1 MKKKLQS
8 RSLIR
13 CLMRVTLIQFILSVT
28 VISLSFAEEAHSQKL
43 LMKRL
48 DFKVQEQSLKNTIR
62 ELEKISDSRFI
73 YSNSLINTDKKI
85 SLELSGVL
93 FKDVLNKIFDPLDIT
108 YTISG
113 NQVVLQK
120 KKGVFKSLKG
130 KFGDNLL
137 LEREDIKI
145 TGTVKDEKGDPLAG
159 VSVVLKGTA
168 KGLITDM
175 NGSFEMAVPGPE
187 SVLQFRIIGYN
198 NYELTVGNRTHLE
211 VVMELDSKSLEELV
225 VVGYGT
231 VKKRDLT
238 GSVAQV
244 KGADI
249 TAFPVS
255 DPVQALQGR
264 TPGVQIITN
273 TGAPD
278 GDFQVRIRGV
288 NSIRGGNGPLYIV
301 DGIPFSNYTVNQ
313 YDIESIEILKDA
325 SATAIYGSRGANGV
339 ILITTKRGKEGK
351 ANINYSID
359 YGIQKPIKTLDLM
372 DAQQWAR
379 FYNEYLVNAKIL
391 TEAPFSDADIAAMG
405 KGVDWQNE
413 VFQPAPIQN
422 HNLSVSGGTDK
433 IKYHIAGSA
442 FKRDG
447 LVHNSMMDKYNLRT
461 TLDVKAHEMLDI
473 SMQMGYT
480 FVDRMN
486 QADGGGNG
494 GSSMLAAAYS
504 APPTFSPYNEQGK
517 YRDLRS
523 LYTWSSHELKNPLMM
538 AYESK
543 YKTAQN
549 LSNINASANFK
560 PFKGL
565 SLRSSVGLENSDS
578 RYDGYTN
585 SNYIYQSNSASVSNN
600 RYTNF
605 TNENILS
612 YQADIA
618 RVHSLNVM
626 AGYTIQSST
635 SKSIAASGNTFLSDV
650 PETNALQT
658 AGIINTPTTGFS
670 RWVLMSYLGRLNYS
684 FKDRYL
690 LTTSIRADGSSRYSP
705 GQRWG
710 YFPSAAIAWRVSS
723 EPFMEDVSK
732 ISDLKIRASYGE
744 TGSTAISPYGTQN
757 LLSAGK
763 AATGAGNYTY
773 FAPGT
778 TYPGS
783 LKWETTTQIDGGI
796 DLAMFKNRIRF
807 TADYYY
813 KYTTD
818 LLNAV
823 YLPTSSG
830 YTSSVRNIGRMDN
843 KGIELMIEGDII
855 RGNDVQL
862 SASFNISRNKNTV
875 VKLEGGEDI
884 LGTVYNN
891 YGSGTI
897 TVIREGQPLGAFY
910 LFKDAGINETG
921 QLSYV
926 NLDGSVDANGNATY
940 TDADRYIAGN
950 PFPDFFYGFTVDLR
964 YKKWALNML
973 WQGTQGNDVFNLSEM
988 RNLSYSQG
996 MNVSSEVY
1004 GNSWREGQDNSH
1016 VKYPKIQQ
1024 TGTLR
1029 FSDRFLEDGSY
1040 LRLKNISIAYHIPV
1054 PKSMNWLKAASV
1066 YVAAQNYLTFT
1077 KYTGV
1082 DPEVSSKGG
1091 DIDGAIDH
1099 LSYPNSKTLTI
1110 GSRIQF

>member
-1 MKKKLQS
+1 
-8 RSLIR
+8 
-13 CLMRVTLIQFILSVT
+13 MRVTLIQFILSVS
-28 VISLSFAEEAHSQKL
+28 VISLSFAENAHSQKL
-43 LMKRL
+43 LTKRL
-48 DFKVQEQSLKNTIR
+48 DFKAQEQSLKSTIR

-73 YSNSLINTDKKI
+73 YSNSLINTDNKV
-85 SLELSGVL
+85 SLELSNTL
-93 FKDVLNKIFDPLDIT
+93 FTDVLHKIFDPLDIT

-120 KKGVFKSLKG
+120 KKAIIKSLKG
-130 KFGDNLL
+130 KLGDHIWV
-137 LEREDIKI
+137 EREDIKL
-145 TGTVKDEKGDPLAG
+145 TGTVKDDKGEPLAG

-168 KGLITDM
+168 KGMVTDIS
-175 NGSFEMAVPGPE
+175 GRFEISVPDQE
-187 SVLQFRIIGYN
+187 SVLQFRLVGYS
-198 NYELTVGNRTHLE
+198 NYELRVGSSTNLDI
-211 VVMELDSKSLEELV
+211 VMTLDTKSLEELV

-238 GSVAQV
+238 GSVAQI
-244 KGADI
+244 KGTDI
-249 TAFPVS
+249 VAFPVS

-264 TPGVQIITN
+264 TPGVQITTN

-288 NSIRGGNGPLYIV
+288 NSIRGGNGPLFIV

-359 YGIQKPIKTLDLM
+359 YGIQKAIKKLDLM
-372 DAQQWAR
+372 DAQQWGR
-379 FYNEYLVNAKIL
+379 FYNEYLVSAKIL
-391 TEAPFSDADIAAMG
+391 TEAPFSEADIAAMG

-447 LVHNSMMDKYNLRT
+447 LVHNSMMGKYNLRS
-461 TLDVKAHEMLDI
+461 TLDVKAHRLLDI

-486 QADGGGNG
+486 QNDGGGNG

-504 APPTFSPYNEQGK
+504 APPTFSPYNENGK

-523 LYTWSSHELKNPLMM
+523 LYSWSSHELRNPLMM
-538 AYESK
+538 AYESR

-549 LSNINASANFK
+549 LNNINASANFK

-578 RYDGYTN
+578 RFDGYTN
-585 SNYIYQSNSASVSNN
+585 SRYIYQNNSASVSNN

-612 YQADIA
+612 YQADLNKDN
-618 RVHSLNVM
+618 SLNVM
-626 AGYTIQSST
+626 TGYTIQSST
-635 SKSIAASGNTFLSDV
+635 SRSIAASGNTFLSDV

-670 RWVLMSYLGRLNYS
+670 KWVLLSYLGRINYS
-684 FKDRYL
+684 FKDKYL

-710 YFPSAAIAWRVSS
+710 YFPSAAVAWRISA
-723 EPFMEDVSK
+723 EPFMENVRQVT
-732 ISDLKIRASYGE
+732 DLKIRASYGE

-773 FAPGT
+773 FAPGS

-783 LKWETTTQIDGGI
+783 LKWETTTQIDAGI
-796 DLAMFKNRIRF
+796 DLAMFDNRLRF

-823 YLPTSSG
+823 YLPSSSG

-843 KGIELMIEGDII
+843 KGVELMIEGDVI
-855 RGNDVQL
+855 RNRDWKL
-862 SASFNISRNKNTV
+862 NASFNISHNKNTV

-884 LGTVYNN
+884 LGSVYNN
-891 YGSGTI
+891 YGSGTL

-910 LFKDAGINETG
+910 LFKDAGINSTG
-921 QLSYV
+921 QLSYA
-926 NLDGSVDANGNATY
+926 NLDESVDANGNATY

-950 PFPDFFYGFTVDLR
+950 PFPDFFYGATVDLR

-996 MNVSSEVY
+996 MNISSKVY
-1004 GNSWREGQDNSH
+1004 EQSWREGQDNSNAR
-1016 VKYPKIQQ
+1016 YPKIQQ
-1024 TGTLR
+1024 TGGLR

-1040 LRLKNISIAYHIPV
+1040 LRLKNISLAYHIPV
-1054 PKSMNWLKAASV
+1054 PQTLNWIKSANI

-1099 LSYPNSKTLTI
+1099 LSYPNSKTLTV
-1110 GSRIQF
+1110 GTRIQF

>member
-1 MKKKLQS
+1 
-8 RSLIR
+8 
-13 CLMRVTLIQFILSVT
+13 MRVTLIQFVLSVSL
-28 VISLSFAEEAHSQKL
+28 ISLTFANDAISQTL
-43 LMKRL
+43 LTKRL
-48 DFKVQEQSLKNTIR
+48 DFKVEKQSLKSTIKQ
-62 ELEKISDSRFI
+62 LEQISDSRFI
-73 YSNSLINTDKKI
+73 YSNSLINSGKSI
-85 SLELSGVL
+85 SLQLSNVL
-93 FKDVLNKIFDPLDIT
+93 FKDILDRIFDPLDIT

-120 KKGVFKSLKG
+120 KKGVFNSLKG
-130 KFGDNLL
+130 KLGDNLWPV
-137 LEREDIKI
+137 REDIKV
-145 TGTVKDEKGDPLAG
+145 TGTVHDDKGEPLAG
-159 VSVVLKGTA
+159 VSVVLKGTT
-168 KGLITDM
+168 KGVITDA
-175 NGSFEMAVPGPE
+175 GGHFEISVPDTE
-187 SVLQFRIIGYN
+187 AVLQFRTIGYN
-198 NYELTVGNRTHLE
+198 NYEQKVGNSTRFE
-211 VVMELDSKSLEELV
+211 VVLELDSKSLEELV

-238 GSVAQV
+238 GSVAQI
-244 KGADI
+244 KGSDV

-264 TPGVQIITN
+264 TPGVQIVNN

-339 ILITTKRGKEGK
+339 IMITTKRGKEGK

-359 YGIQKPIKTLDLM
+359 YGIQKPIKKLDLM
-372 DAQQWAR
+372 DATQWAR
-379 FYNEYLVNAKIL
+379 FYNEYLVSAKIL
-391 TEAPFSDADIAAMG
+391 TEAPFSESDIAAMG
-405 KGVDWQNE
+405 KGVDWQEE

-433 IKYHIAGSA
+433 IKYHVAGSA

-447 LVHNSMMDKYNLRT
+447 LVHNSMMGKYNLRS

-480 FVDRMN
+480 FVDRLN
-486 QADGGGNG
+486 QSDGGGNG

-504 APPTFSPYNEQGK
+504 APPTFSPFDEDGK

-523 LYTWSSHELKNPLMM
+523 LYSWSSHELRNPLMM
-538 AYESK
+538 AYESR
-543 YKTAQN
+543 YQTAQN

-560 PFKGL
+560 PFQGF
-565 SLRSSVGLENSDS
+565 SFRSSVGLENSDA

-585 SNYIYQSNSASVSNN
+585 SNYIYQNNSASVSNT

-612 YQADIA
+612 YQADISQQ
-618 RVHSLNVM
+618 HSLNIM
-626 AGYTIQSST
+626 AGHTLQSST
-635 SKSIAASGNTFLSDV
+635 SRSIAASGNTFLSDA
-650 PETNALQT
+650 PGTNALQT

-670 RWVLMSYLGRLNYS
+670 KWVLMSYLGRINYA

-690 LTTSIRADGSSRYSP
+690 LTASLRADGSSRYSP

-710 YFPSAAIAWRVSS
+710 YFPSAAVAWRLSS
-723 EPFMEDVSK
+723 EPFMENMTK
-732 ISDLKIRASYGE
+732 ITDLKIRASYGE

-757 LLSAGK
+757 LLAAGK

-783 LKWETTTQIDGGI
+783 LKWETTTQIDAGV
-796 DLAMFKNRIRF
+796 DLAMFNNRIRF
-807 TADYYY
+807 TADFYH

-823 YLPTSSG
+823 YLPASSG

-843 KGIELMIEGDII
+843 TGVELMIDGDII
-855 RGNDVQL
+855 RSGDFQL
-862 SASFNISRNKNTV
+862 SGSFNISHNRNV
-875 VKLEGGEDI
+875 VKKLEAGEDI
-884 LGTVYNN
+884 LGAVYNN

-897 TVIREGQPLGAFY
+897 TIIREGQPLGAFY
-910 LFKDAGINETG
+910 LFKDNGINSTG
-921 QLSYV
+921 QLTYA
-926 NLDGSVDANGNATY
+926 NLDESVDANGNPTF

-950 PFPDFFYGFTVDLR
+950 PFPDFFYGFTVDMR
-964 YKKWALNML
+964 YKKWAVNML

-988 RNLSYSQG
+988 RNLAYSQG
-996 MNVSSEVY
+996 MNISSSVY
-1004 GNSWREGQDNSH
+1004 EQSWREGQDNSNA
-1016 VKYPKIQQ
+1016 KYPKIEQ
-1024 TGTLR
+1024 TGGLR

-1054 PKSMNWLKAASV
+1054 PKSMNWLKSASV

-1091 DIDGAIDH
+1091 DINGSIDH
-1099 LSYPNSKTLTI
+1099 LSYPNSKTVTI